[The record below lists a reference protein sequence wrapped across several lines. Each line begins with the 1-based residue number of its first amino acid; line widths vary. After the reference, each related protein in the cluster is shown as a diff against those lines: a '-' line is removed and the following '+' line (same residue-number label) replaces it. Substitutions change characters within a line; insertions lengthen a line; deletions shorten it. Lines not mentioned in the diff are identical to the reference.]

1 MLGGVGTN
9 ACGNG
14 TVSASYGVTVSAL
27 PTAPTTTSALICIG
41 STATLSASGATA
53 GSVYKWYDAATLGTL
68 LKTSANNTDNTYITP
83 VLASTTNYWVSILNA
98 NGCESERTM
107 VTATFPA
114 NSTDSQI
121 TSGTNTW
128 IGHVYDGTNSGVAY
142 NGNFTNYYGSVT
154 ELEEFDEDFGGRT
167 NCYAINSTSPLE
179 SRSIYTETFS
189 VRYRMNSTKKGLYVV
204 DLGSDDGSRLQVD
217 GTLIYSE
224 WSDHGFNSRP
234 RVLMSLTG
242 SSSLVY
248 DFYENGG
255 GNQVRFNN
263 LVRVIENNL
272 HTNTVQNICALST
285 GAAISGD
292 TFGSLPSGISL
303 SGTGYQWA
311 YSTSATGPWT
321 NISGATSATYTPT
334 GSVAPFNTGGTFYF
348 IRKAILSSSNNVNP
362 NPYVATNNSNVATV
376 NFNNTNTWTGTTD
389 YDWNKPSNW
398 SCGTVPTISTNVLI
412 PSTLTSGKYPI
423 IYNGT
428 PFGKA
433 NNIEIQNNST
443 ASLQIRDNY
452 IQIAG
457 TLLLNGKL
465 DLQGEAQLIQNTGST
480 IDIASTGFIER
491 DQQGQG
497 NRYRYHDW
505 SSPVIKT
512 GTTAGTPYTVADVLR
527 DGTDPDNPKTID
539 FVGGYDGS
547 IPGGSGAIKIANSWI
562 YKYTNSPDGN
572 YNGWGQIGST
582 GNLNPG
588 EGFLMKGPGNPGSS
602 DQNYVFVGK
611 PNNGTINLAISGN
624 NDYLVGNPY
633 PSALDANQFIL
644 DNASSLRDG
653 TIYFWEHYGGN
664 SHNLADYQAG
674 YAYYNLS
681 GGVVAFAHSVVNQS
695 VPNGTKQPQRYIAI
709 GQGFFV
715 WADADGGTIQFNNN
729 QRVFATETSGGSI
742 FMKSAAQKNSIKSKT
757 ASDDERP
764 KFRLGFKGEKIDN
777 RQILLTIDE
786 NSTDGVDYGYEAEIY
801 EIFEDD
807 MFWTIADKKY
817 VIQATNTIDVNKE
830 IPIGIISSGG
840 LISIKIDALEN
851 VSDTQE
857 IYIKDK
863 ITGGI
868 HTIKNQSFEID
879 LPKGEYLNRFA
890 LTFKSENTLAVEEEE
905 TLGDDILVFMNNTN
919 KALQIVKPIN
929 LEIEAI
935 ILYNNLGQIKGYW
948 KEEFL
953 EDSFSL
959 PVKAATGIY
968 FVQINTKNGKIGKKI
983 LIE

>member
-1 MLGGVGTN
+1 MFVVLIPTLLFSQGTLQVRDVSNSISINSGDITPSLTDGTDFGNTNLGSSKANTFTFDN
-9 ACGNG
+9 IAGNG
-14 TVSASYGVTVSAL
+14 
-27 PTAPTTTSALICIG
+27 PTS
-41 STATLSASGATA
+41 LSS
-53 GSVYKWYDAATLGTL
+53 
-68 LKTSANNTDNTYITP
+68 
-83 VLASTTNYWVSILNA
+83 VSI
-98 NGCESERTM
+98 
-107 VTATFPA
+107 
-114 NSTDSQI
+114 
-121 TSGTNTW
+121 
-128 IGHVYDGTNSGVAY
+128 
-142 NGNFTNYYGSVT
+142 
-154 ELEEFDEDFGGRT
+154 
-167 NCYAINSTSPLE
+167 
-179 SRSIYTETFS
+179 
-189 VRYRMNSTKKGLYVV
+189 
-204 DLGSDDGSRLQVD
+204 
-217 GTLIYSE
+217 
-224 WSDHGFNSRP
+224 
-234 RVLMSLTG
+234 
-242 SSSLVY
+242 
-248 DFYENGG
+248 
-255 GNQVRFNN
+255 
-263 LVRVIENNL
+263 
-272 HTNTVQNICALST
+272 
-285 GAAISGD
+285 
-292 TFGSLPSGISL
+292 
-303 SGTGYQWA
+303 
-311 YSTSATGPWT
+311 
-321 NISGATSATYTPT
+321 NISGANATEFTLSTSNLGNGNLNRNTNKYLTITFTPSSAGLKTATVTVSFTNGTNSPYIFTIQGNGILSYCTPININNYNINFISNVSLGAINNT
-334 GSVAPFNTGGTFYF
+334 TNGNTGAYNNYTSFATIDANAGMNLNGNISINLNGWNQVTSNKINIWIDFNQDLDFEDAGENF
-348 IRKAILSSSNNVNP
+348 IINVNSGASVSGTKTIVVP
-362 NPYVATNNSNVATV
+362 ISILIPATAALGNTRIRIGFIDDIQTASYSAC
-376 NFNNTNTWTGTTD
+376 NFSYNTGEIEDYTINIAGCSTNMWTGTTD

-412 PSTLTSGKYPI
+412 PSPLTSGKYPI

-428 PFGKA
+428 PFGKV

-480 IDIASTGFIER
+480 IDIASTGFIEI

-497 NRYRYHDW
+497 NRYRYNDW

-681 GGVVAFAHSVVNQS
+681 GGVVASAHSVVNQS

-715 WADADGGTIQFNNN
+715 WADADGGSIQFNNN
-729 QRVFATETSGGSI
+729 QRMFATETSGSSI
-742 FMKSAAQKNSIKSKT
+742 FMKGAAQKNSIKSKI

-817 VIQATNTIDVNKE
+817 VIQATNTIDINKE

-840 LISIKIDALEN
+840 LISIKMDALEN

-890 LTFKSENTLAVEEEE
+890 LTFKSENTLAVEEE
-905 TLGDDILVFMNNTN
+905 TLEDDILVFMNNSN